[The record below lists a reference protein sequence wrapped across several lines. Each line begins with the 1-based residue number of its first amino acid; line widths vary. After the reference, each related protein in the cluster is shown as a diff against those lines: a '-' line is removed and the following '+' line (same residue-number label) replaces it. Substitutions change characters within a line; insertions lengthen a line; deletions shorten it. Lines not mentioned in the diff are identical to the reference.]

1 MDIVLAVC
9 KQEINIK
16 KTMKTLY
23 KTATIL
29 ALLGGL
35 AMAAQAQ
42 VVIGSWQSAP
52 IPPSPANDEGW
63 QRGQGGFGANGSIF
77 ASSNYPAYFELK
89 TNVAAGYGQ
98 SLDIHETGYGNVR
111 LYISLSA
118 SQIAAF
124 TNNTMLNFTL
134 SVQPGDTNT
143 ATGYIQQ
150 IDFQYNSS
158 GGFHNGAPSTARGWS
173 ETGDTNNNSSG
184 QPIFYYNTTSPAR
197 QQVVTWNYSS
207 VLTNIVGSSYVQFVW
222 VFQTSGGE
230 LTNIYIN
237 NVTLSGAAVP
247 AVAVIVDQF
256 NPTNNPYAGTNVYA
270 VYDEITNV
278 YNLWAG
284 YGGNT
289 AVDPT
294 NIIWDS
300 TQNCTNTPNTNANS
314 GALKLIA
321 NFAGNN
327 QFIIWNRG
335 PNNTFAMNPPITN
348 GYSLL
353 TFEFDVKY
361 DPSSQIV
368 TNNGIPIF
376 GHLEWAVV
384 PSYTLAVLG
393 SVEVPATNT
402 GWMHVTIP
410 LNPISDSDLLSI
422 SGMLFKQYS
431 GYYGGMNGQ
440 SILWL
445 DNLKFT
451 YTNLPPVIL
460 PPTLAIQKAIPALR
474 IFAGDTASV
483 NSREELA
490 TVNQSQSWIGGTYPV
505 SYSFT
510 LLSYPSSIGQT
521 HIFLVPVNST
531 PGASPYGYNG
541 VDYTATNGLWLVIS
555 PYTGGQVTASIYWK
569 TNLPN
574 SNPYSA
580 GGNTALRITNST
592 AIGTWTLTF
601 TGPNA
606 GTVTAPG
613 ASPAPFTI
621 TNGTVATDFANPL
634 VAYFGLQPNQGS
646 GVGQYEDWASISITN
661 VAGGNI
667 NENFTTETSLSAAWN
682 NMAAVNTCVQLVTTN
697 TPYWVNWTLP
707 AVNYGLGT
715 AMSILGNTNTSDP
728 WMLPEYY
735 NSYNDGN
742 TIPGQANQ
750 GSKTWVLI
758 PSTCLPT
765 VDGSQGGVHS
775 PNAFFRLSNPPL
787 VN

>member
-1 MDIVLAVC
+1 
-9 KQEINIK
+9 
-16 KTMKTLY
+16 MKTLY
-23 KTATIL
+23 KTATIV

-35 AMAAQAQ
+35 AFAAQADT
-42 VVIGSWQSAP
+42 VIGSWQ
-52 IPPSPANDEGW
+52 NNTGEGW
-63 QRGQGGFGANGSIF
+63 IDNGNGLSITNTANTNKYQFVSGA
-77 ASSNYPAYFELK
+77 
-89 TNVAAGYGQ
+89 V
-98 SLDIHETGYGNVR
+98 TGYAK
-111 LYISLSA
+111 SLKINQAGFNQNLEIDLNTLPGGKAAFAANHTLSFTVSFPA
-118 SQIAAF
+118 SGGVYTSGYSQIY
-124 TNNTMLNFTL
+124 NFTL
-134 SVQPGDTNT
+134 NCSGLYTNIAWSAWTGNSGSMPNVGYYGSFPGQSITVTWDYSSLLTNSAVAT
-143 ATGYIQQ
+143 ALTNSGYLQLS
-150 IDFQYNSS
+150 FTSNN
-158 GGFHNGAPSTARGWS
+158 GGGAP
-173 ETGDTNNNSSG
+173 
-184 QPIFYYNTTSPAR
+184 
-197 QQVVTWNYSS
+197 
-207 VLTNIVGSSYVQFVW
+207 
-222 VFQTSGGE
+222 
-230 LTNIYIN
+230 TNIYMN
-237 NVTLSGAAVP
+237 NVVLSGVTVP
-247 AVAVIVDQF
+247 TIIVDQF

-270 VYDEITNV
+270 AVDEITNV
-278 YNLWAG
+278 YNLFTG

-300 TQNCTNTPNTNANS
+300 TQNCTNTPNADTNS

-327 QFIIWNRG
+327 QFVIWNRG
-335 PNNTFAMNPPITN
+335 PNNTFALNPPITN
-348 GYSLL
+348 GYALL

-368 TNNGIPIF
+368 TNGIPIF
-376 GHLEWAVV
+376 GHLEWGVV

-410 LNPISDSDLLSI
+410 LNPLSDSDLLSI
-422 SGMLFKQYS
+422 SGMVFKQYS

-451 YTNLPPVIL
+451 YTNLPPVIP

-505 SYSFT
+505 SYSFK

-541 VDYTATNGLWLVIS
+541 VDYTATNGLWLVIG
-555 PYTGGQVTASIYWK
+555 PGGGGVIASVYWK

-574 SNPYSA
+574 SNPYST

-646 GVGQYEDWASISITN
+646 GIGQYEDWASISITN

-715 AMSILGNTNTSDP
+715 AMSILGNTNTSAP

-735 NSYNDGN
+735 NGYADGN

-765 VDGSQGGVHS
+765 VDGSQGGVPA
-775 PNAFFRLSNPPL
+775 PNAFFRLFNPPL
-787 VN
+787 AN

>member
-1 MDIVLAVC
+1 VDIVLAVC

-35 AMAAQAQ
+35 AMAAPAA
-42 VVIGSWQSAP
+42 VVIGSWQNNSG
-52 IPPSPANDEGW
+52 DGW
-63 QRGQGGFGANGSIF
+63 LN
-77 ASSNYPAYFELK
+77 
-89 TNVAAGYGQ
+89 
-98 SLDIHETGYGNVR
+98 YGNM
-111 LYISLSA
+111 LS
-118 SQIAAF
+118 I
-124 TNNTMLNFTL
+124 
-134 SVQPGDTNT
+134 TNT
-143 ATGYIQQ
+143 ANTNEYRFVSGVVAGYPQSLQ
-150 IDFQYNSS
+150 VNQNGFGNDLYIDLTTIPGGKAAFLNNHLISFTFSVPPS
-158 GGFHNGAPSTARGWS
+158 GGIYTSGYSQMYSFALNTSVGGYTNVPWSAWTGNSGSMPNFGYYGSFAGGSKTVTWDYSGYLALNPAITNSTWIQITFTGNTGGGAP
-173 ETGDTNNNSSG
+173 TN
-184 QPIFYYNTTSPAR
+184 FYM
-197 QQVVTWNYSS
+197 
-207 VLTNIVGSSYVQFVW
+207 
-222 VFQTSGGE
+222 
-230 LTNIYIN
+230 N
-237 NVTLSGAAVP
+237 NVVLSGYEAP
-247 AVAVIVDQF
+247 TIIVDQF
-256 NPTNNPYAGTNVYA
+256 NPTNNPYAGTNIYA

-300 TQNCTNTPNTNANS
+300 TQNCTNTPNANANS

-327 QFIIWNRG
+327 QFVIWNRG

-410 LNPISDSDLLSI
+410 LNPLSDSDLLSI
-422 SGMLFKQYS
+422 SGMIFKQYS

-451 YTNLPPVIL
+451 YTNVPPVVP

-474 IFAGDTASV
+474 IFAGDTASI

-510 LLSYPSSIGQT
+510 LLSYPANIGQT

-531 PGASPYGYNG
+531 PGASAYGYNG
-541 VDYTATNGLWLVIS
+541 VDYTATNGLWLVIG
-555 PYTGGQVTASIYWK
+555 PGGGGVIASVYWK

-574 SNPYSA
+574 ANAYSA

-601 TGPNA
+601 TGPGA

-613 ASPAPFTI
+613 GSPVAFTI
-621 TNGTVATDFANPL
+621 ADANVATDFANPL
-634 VAYFGLQPNQGS
+634 VAYFGLQPNQGA
-646 GVGQYEDWASISITN
+646 GVGQYEDWASISVTG

-682 NMAAVNTCVQLVTTN
+682 NMSQVSTCVQLVTTN

-715 AMSILGNTNTSDP
+715 AMSILGNTNTSGP

-750 GSKTWVLI
+750 GSKAWVLI

-787 VN
+787 AN